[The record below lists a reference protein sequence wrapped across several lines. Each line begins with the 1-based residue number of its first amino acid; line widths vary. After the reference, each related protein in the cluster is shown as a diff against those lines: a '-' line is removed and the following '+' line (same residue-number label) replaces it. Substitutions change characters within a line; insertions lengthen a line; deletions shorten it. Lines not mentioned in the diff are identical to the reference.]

1 MKSIRTIRTSAFRG
15 TMPRSIVDNSSLNIA
30 APAETIGR
38 TRVSRIL
45 KKLEHQCLKPAL
57 RRIWPWRHKNLNGIR
72 VNYMHHLV
80 GGGYDFGQEYIP
92 YLRNRGMPRQA
103 RTFEWCAGPAFIGF
117 SMLGAGLTES
127 LCLADINPEAVAV
140 CRRTIKDNA
149 LSSRVDVYV
158 SDNLASISASEHW
171 DLVVGN
177 PPHYP
182 DEFIGQLR
190 AHDPD
195 WRIHRTFFAQVGAHL
210 KSGGVIVLQENSQ
223 GSTAETFGDMIS
235 QAGLEI
241 IFVEFGPRRRTP
253 HGHIYYIGIMRQGDA
268 VPTWAKSTICA

>member
-1 MKSIRTIRTSAFRG
+1 
-15 TMPRSIVDNSSLNIA
+15 
-30 APAETIGR
+30 
-38 TRVSRIL
+38 
-45 KKLEHQCLKPAL
+45 
-57 RRIWPWRHKNLNGIR
+57 
-72 VNYMHHLV
+72 MHHLV

-149 LSSRVDVYV
+149 LSSRVEVYV
-158 SDNLASISASEHW
+158 SDNLASISASEQW

-195 WRIHRTFFAQVGAHL
+195 WRIHRMFFAQVGAHL

-268 VPTWAKSTICA
+268 VPTWAKSTVCA